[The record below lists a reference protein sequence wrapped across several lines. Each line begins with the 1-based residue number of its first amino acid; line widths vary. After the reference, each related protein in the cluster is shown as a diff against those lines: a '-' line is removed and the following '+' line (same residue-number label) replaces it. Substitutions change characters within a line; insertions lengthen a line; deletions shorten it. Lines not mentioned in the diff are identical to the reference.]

1 MKQTD
6 LAERQ
11 KGIAAIVLLAVL
23 YGILPLIPRY
33 LSTSFQLFQQ
43 VYLRMFFGF
52 VFSYIFFH
60 KSIDFKKLKT
70 VPVKEW
76 GLLALRALIYYL
88 FGVVLYTQALLL
100 TKIGN
105 VAFIGAIPM
114 TAILGFVILREKFTL
129 KKASLVFLSFLGVLF
144 ISIKD
149 SSNIFSIGI
158 GELVALLS
166 IFFVSLGFI
175 SRKWHSKA
183 FNDREVA
190 TFMLFFAFLFIFIA
204 SIFKGEGLPLGNW
217 HIGVLL
223 ALLLGGLL
231 NSGVSFLMNYG
242 FKRVDA
248 VLAGNIVALDPVF
261 ATFFAFLVFREIPII
276 REFLGGILII
286 SSAILMHRLEAK
298 NQAKAD

>member
-1 MKQTD
+1 MKTNST
-6 LAERQ
+6 ERQ
-11 KGIAAIVLLAVL
+11 KGIMAIVLLAVL

-52 VFSYIFFH
+52 VLSFIFFH
-60 KSIDFKKLKT
+60 KSIDFKKLRT
-70 VPVKEW
+70 VPAKEW
-76 GLLALRALIYYL
+76 GLLALRAFIYYL
-88 FGVVLYTQALLL
+88 LGVVLYTQALLL

-114 TAILGFVILREKFTL
+114 TAILGFIILKEKFTL
-129 KKASLVFLSFLGVLF
+129 KKSSLVLLSFLGVLS

-149 SSNIFSIGI
+149 FSNIFILGT

-175 SRKWHSKA
+175 SRKWQSKA

-204 SIFKGEGLPLGNW
+204 SILKGEGLPLNNW
-217 HIGVLL
+217 HLGVLL
-223 ALLLGGLL
+223 VLLLGGLL

-248 VLAGNIVALDPVF
+248 VLAGNIIALDPVF
-261 ATFFAFLVFREIPII
+261 ATFFAFLVFRELPIP
-276 REFLGGILII
+276 RELLGGALII
-286 SSAILMHRLEAK
+286 TSAVLMHRLEAK
-298 NQAKAD
+298 QNKK